1 MSRLSKVFLAA
12 AVLVVSIPFNASAA
26 EKSPMKPGKWQ
37 ITMQT
42 EMPGVPF
49 KIPAVT
55 MTQCVK
61 PEDLESPDKSVPKA
75 SKDNTCKVS
84 DYKIDG
90 NKVTWTLKCEDKD
103 ATSGSGEIT
112 YSDEAYEGVM
122 KLTTGGQEISTKM
135 KGKRLGDC
143 E

>member
-1 MSRLSKVFLAA
+1 MRNLSKVLLAA
-12 AVLVVSIPFNASAA
+12 GVLAVSIPFTAMAA

-55 MTQCVK
+55 ISQCIK
-61 PEDLESPDKSVPKA
+61 PEDLESPDKSLPKA
-75 SKDNTCKVS
+75 SKDDKCKVS
-84 DYKIDG
+84 DYKIEG
-90 NKVTWTLKCEDKD
+90 NKVTWAVKCADKD
-103 ATSGSGEIT
+103 ATSGTGEIT
-112 YSDEAYEGVM
+112 YSDDAYDGVM
-122 KLTTGGQEISTKM
+122 KMTTGGQDVTTKM